1 MSANTPVFF
10 RREGTTMR
18 LGNEQTGRVGHHR
31 RRTAAWLFSVAFSL
45 SLSIGGSAFSQQI
58 PAGASGTLSPDV
70 YLKQTMPG
78 QAPLYP
84 TEEYTYRDTEM
95 SLVAFTT
102 DEDKAAALI
111 PKELQLVKIPQ
122 LPGQASAVAVF
133 AKYRGNDQVGPYMEV
148 IIDLPVLYKGQLY
161 LYVPYIYVDTDAA
174 MAAGREF
181 GGYPKKLANIQMRH
195 YGSLWLGTMSRGTAQ
210 QKSADPNFSDIVS
223 VSMKKAGR
231 LFAVPLSGDKSPEL
245 PFPYNEILPMPPP
258 TGQAQSYV
266 LPTMGLRRIQGVG
279 TGPNGSANAV
289 IAQLVTT
296 PWRVS
301 QGAFYTA
308 NEVSLEFY
316 PSKEDPIAQ
325 MLPINSVL
333 AGVIMRADVMTTN
346 PDEWAIAADLLK
358 PTP

>member
-1 MSANTPVFF
+1 
-10 RREGTTMR
+10 
-18 LGNEQTGRVGHHR
+18 
-31 RRTAAWLFSVAFSL
+31 
-45 SLSIGGSAFSQQI
+45 
-58 PAGASGTLSPDV
+58 
-70 YLKQTMPG
+70 MPG

>member
-1 MSANTPVFF
+1 MH
-10 RREGTTMR
+10 
-18 LGNEQTGRVGHHR
+18 LGNGQRRHRGRDTR
-31 RRTAAWLFSVAFSL
+31 SVALRLVSVACAL
-45 SLSIGGSAFSQQI
+45 SLSICASVFGQQI
-58 PAGASGTLSPDV
+58 PAGANGTLSPDV

-84 TEEYTYRDTEM
+84 TETYTYRDTEM
-95 SLVAFTT
+95 ALVAFTT
-102 DEDKAAALI
+102 DEEKAAALI

-148 IIDLPVLYKGQLY
+148 VIDIPVLYKDQLY

-181 GGYPKKLANIQMRH
+181 GGYPKKIANIQMRH
-195 YGSLWLGTMSRGTAQ
+195 FGSLWLGTMSRGTKEA
-210 QKSADPNFSDIVS
+210 KSADPNFSDIVS
-223 VSMKKAGR
+223 VSMRKAGR

-245 PFPYNEILPMPPP
+245 PFPYNEILPMPPA
-258 TGQAQSYV
+258 TGAPQDYV

-279 TGPNGSANAV
+279 ASSADAV

-301 QGAFYTA
+301 QGAFYA
-308 NEVSLEFY
+308 ASEVSLEFY

-325 MLPINSVL
+325 TLPVNSVL
-333 AGVIMRADVMTTN
+333 AGVILRAEVMTTD
-346 PDEWAIAADLLK
+346 PGEWSVAVDLLK
-358 PTP
+358 SGQ

>member
-1 MSANTPVFF
+1 MLV
-10 RREGTTMR
+10 
-18 LGNEQTGRVGHHR
+18 GNEQRNSVGRHPR
-31 RRTAAWLFSVAFSL
+31 CAALWLVSVACVL
-45 SLSIGGSAFSQQI
+45 SLSICPSAFGQQI
-58 PAGASGTLSPDV
+58 PAGANGTLSPDI

-84 TEEYTYRDTEM
+84 TEEFTYRDTEM

-111 PKELQLVKIPQ
+111 PKELQLVTIPQ

-148 IIDLPVLYKGQLY
+148 IIDIPVLYKGQLF

-181 GGYPKKLANIQMRH
+181 GGYPKKIANIQMRH

-258 TGQAQSYV
+258 TGQLQSYV

-279 TGPNGSANAV
+279 PGPNGNKNAV
-289 IAQLVTT
+289 IAQLVIT

-301 QGAFYTA
+301 QGAFFAA

-316 PSKEDPIAQ
+316 PSKDDPIAQ

-333 AGVIMRADVMTTN
+333 AGVIMRADVMTTS
-346 PDEWAIAADLLK
+346 PSEWAIAVDLLK
-358 PTP
+358 PSP